1 MISIRK
7 IVKDELSG
15 DNAKLYVQQISN
27 FHRIQA
33 STMFHEAAEY
43 VRDTLL
49 KVGIEDAKIEQFT
62 SDGSKKYWTYTS
74 QLGGK

>member
-1 MISIRK
+1 MRSTIRK
-7 IVKDELSG
+7 VVKEELSG

-49 KVGIEDAKIEQFT
+49 KLSLIHISEPT
-62 SDGSKKYWTYTS
+62 RPY
-74 QLGGK
+74 